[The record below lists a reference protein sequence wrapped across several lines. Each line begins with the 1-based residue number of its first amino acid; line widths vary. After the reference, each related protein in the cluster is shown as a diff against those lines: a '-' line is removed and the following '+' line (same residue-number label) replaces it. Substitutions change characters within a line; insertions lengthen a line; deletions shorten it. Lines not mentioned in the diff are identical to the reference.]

1 MFTGIIETVGKIGA
15 LQKQQGDLRLRVDTG
30 SWSLQDVHLGDS
42 IAVNGVCLT
51 VTQLEKAAFWADVS
65 NESLAH
71 TRMADYKVGTPVN
84 LEKALSLST
93 RLGGHMVS
101 GHVDGVGTI
110 ASISRD
116 ARSIKILIDCP
127 NGLRKYIAEK
137 GSVTIDGISLT
148 VNSVNGA
155 RFGLNLIPHTAD
167 QTTLKSA
174 RTGDK
179 VHIEVDLL
187 ARYLERLMACEAED
201 QSSSNHISTPSG
213 LTLGLLASR
222 GFVK

>member
-15 LQKQQGDLRLRVDTG
+15 LQKQQGDLRLRVDTEN
-30 SWSLQDVHLGDS
+30 WPLQDVHLGDS

-51 VTQLEKAAFWADVS
+51 VTKLEVTAFWADVS

-84 LEKALSLST
+84 LEKAMSLST
-93 RLGGHMVS
+93 RLGGHLVS

-116 ARSIKILIDCP
+116 ARSIKMLIRCP
-127 NGLRKYIAEK
+127 QGLRKYIAEK
-137 GSVTIDGISLT
+137 GSITIDGISLT

-155 RFGLNLIPHTAD
+155 EFSLNLIPHTAD
-167 QTTLKSA
+167 QTTLQMA
-174 RTGDK
+174 RIGDK

-187 ARYLERLMACEAED
+187 ARYLERLMTCETED
-201 QSSSNHISTPSG
+201 QASSDASTGITP
-213 LTLGLLASR
+213 GLLASR
-222 GFVK
+222 GFMK